1 MTKKAKW
8 AVLAAIALLVIG
20 MIVYPK
26 MKRSAGTIDKT
37 AQGPAKS
44 SSADKAL
51 NVEAEVLD
59 YCTLTDKI
67 IRTGS
72 TMPDEEVDLSFE
84 SSGKIV
90 DIYFQEGSHVKAGEL
105 LAKIND
111 APLQAQLKKLQAQ
124 VQLATDRV

>member
-1 MTKKAKW
+1 M
-8 AVLAAIALLVIG
+8 
-20 MIVYPK
+20 
-26 MKRSAGTIDKT
+26 
-37 AQGPAKS
+37 
-44 SSADKAL
+44 
-51 NVEAEVLD
+51 EAEVLD

-124 VQLATDRV
+124 DATGHRPGVPASGRYSKRMP